1 MRDEIKGLFADLLDL
16 DNNKKENTKAI
27 NEFLEKDPK
36 FKILKETQVALTKQI
51 NEYKELKLYE
61 LVTSNKNID
70 ENKKL
75 IKDDIDELLKPNKKK
90 LIGDIYKYY
99 KVRYEKGE
107 DELQEVTNKFIEV
120 FDS

>member
-90 LIGDIYKYY
+90 LIGDIYK
-99 KVRYEKGE
+99 
-107 DELQEVTNKFIEV
+107 N
-120 FDS
+120 